1 MCRWPRLGIPLG
13 LAGVFNHDWDPP
25 GGELVRGLAAAAVEG
40 HAVALA
46 AALLDATRHALAPW
60 PALRRVLLAGS
71 AAVLLA
77 ANALLAVEFRLDLA
91 VTGRRPTWHDL
102 GTRRVT
108 FLIEELQRL
117 NR

>member
-1 MCRWPRLGIPLG
+1 MPSGPSSQENRRAPEG
-13 LAGVFNHDWDPP
+13 LNS
-25 GGELVRGLAAAAVEG
+25 AA
-40 HAVALA
+40 
-46 AALLDATRHALAPW
+46 
-60 PALRRVLLAGS
+60 RRALLAGS

-117 NR
+117 KR